1 MIQLFNLKYLGLLI
15 GLLSILI
22 FLVFQHCFDV
32 KILQGISYT
41 ISTVSFLILFL
52 SLIWQIFWK
61 IPILSKRIF
70 PNLSGK
76 WKIKIYWQDTE
87 RNTSGEIDGTAIIR
101 HTLIKIAMAVKTEGS
116 NSETICVHLI
126 KLDSDTKKIAYIY
139 KNSFK
144 DKLNTR
150 SQNQTGAVILT
161 INEFFNAM
169 EGNYFTDGNT
179 KGTVYLSRA

>member
-1 MIQLFNLKYLGLLI
+1 MQKIAA
-15 GLLSILI
+15 SILTAN
-22 FLVFQHCFDV
+22 FA
-32 KILQGISYT
+32 S
-41 ISTVSFLILFL
+41 
-52 SLIWQIFWK
+52 
-61 IPILSKRIF
+61 IP
-70 PNLSGK
+70 
-76 WKIKIYWQDTE
+76 QD
-87 RNTSGEIDGTAIIR
+87 IVWLAY
-101 HTLIKIAMAVKTEGS
+101 KIAMAVKTEGS